1 MPLDSIGKS
10 TTAAIPIAED
20 HSPSVENMW
29 SREEVSPGRGTGSDY
44 RIPLDR
50 LIKTSTTPRSQ
61 FAEGNAPSNDSELGC
76 DEVPLDLCSSRSVIV
91 APLGPLS
98 PRSFVTDD
106 YDSELEVSE
115 TQFDESEAGEMSN
128 GEFGEVLEFG
138 PCRSVAPQTQG
149 CNTDHESDDEMR
161 RVRVRALPFRRVGFL
176 PPSMNFEE
184 HMINNCRQRNRKKRK
199 GKAFSKITFDQNK
212 QCRCTG
218 EDLSLIHI

>member
-1 MPLDSIGKS
+1 MR
-10 TTAAIPIAED
+10 
-20 HSPSVENMW
+20 
-29 SREEVSPGRGTGSDY
+29 SRDGVSPGQETGSDY

-61 FAEGNAPSNDSELGC
+61 FAKGNAPSNDSELGC

-115 TQFDESEAGEMSN
+115 TNFDDTEARETSHELDG
-128 GEFGEVLEFG
+128 VLEFG

-149 CNTDHESDDEMR
+149 CNTDHENDGEMR

-184 HMINNCRQRNRKKRK
+184 HMINNCRQRN
-199 GKAFSKITFDQNK
+199 
-212 QCRCTG
+212 
-218 EDLSLIHI
+218 LSLIHI